1 MALPIYMSSSRRMET
16 NKTPEFELAGPSRLR
31 QMDLLGLRNY
41 NRHLTAEYESMAI
54 ENGSLRAE
62 RDAWKKKAERLEQDN
77 RELEAILDTSDS
89 HPVTSSETNAST
101 GVEAAR
107 AKIATL
113 ESALAEAREAV
124 LKIQMTPKGAHA
136 SLQPVSTG
144 TASLQPARQAPKPG
158 YTEIGKFRETNIRD
172 SLLHSSEASSAD
184 DNHSNSP
191 PPRFVCTRS
200 NPMIIPPEEEGESGE
215 ELFGYGYGSGS
226 ESQEESEPKG
236 PAAAAGD
243 TQDDPVISGHAGDP
257 SASLGGNLDS
267 QVLVPPANRQ
277 DTGSQSERI
286 APTKPAKRDASEANL
301 DLDLNVHPETSKRVA
316 ISSPSTPQ
324 VSESKKPRFK
334 LFGDNTRK

>member
-1 MALPIYMSSSRRMET
+1 MSSSRRIET

-31 QMDLLGLRNY
+31 QMDLPGLRNY
-41 NRHLTAEYESMAI
+41 NRDLTAEYESVVI
-54 ENGSLRAE
+54 ENGSLKAE

-77 RELEAILDTSDS
+77 RELETILDNSDS
-89 HPVTSSETNAST
+89 HPVTSSEPSAST

-113 ESALAEAREAV
+113 ESALAEAQSAV
-124 LKIQMTPKGAHA
+124 FKIQMTPKAAHA
-136 SLQPVSTG
+136 SLQ
-144 TASLQPARQAPKPG
+144 TASTENASLRSGLQAPKPRDVD
-158 YTEIGKFRETNIRD
+158 IGGSRESKIRD
-172 SLLHSSEASSAD
+172 WVPHSSEASSAD

-191 PPRFVCTRS
+191 PPRFVSTRS
-200 NPMIIPPEEEGESGE
+200 NPVIIPPEEGESGE
-215 ELFGYGYGSGS
+215 ELFRYYFGS
-226 ESQEESEPKG
+226 ESQEESEPEG

-257 SASLGGNLDS
+257 SASLDGNLDS

-277 DTGSQSERI
+277 ETRSQSERI

-301 DLDLNVHPETSKRVA
+301 DSDLNVDSETSKRVP
-316 ISSPSTPQ
+316 IFSLSTPQ
-324 VSESKKPRFK
+324 VIESKKPRFN

>member
-1 MALPIYMSSSRRMET
+1 MSSSRRIET
-16 NKTPEFELAGPSRLR
+16 NKTPEFKLAGPSRIR
-31 QMDLLGLRNY
+31 QMDLLGLRSY
-41 NRHLTAEYESMAI
+41 NRDLTAEYESIAI

-89 HPVTSSETNAST
+89 HPVTSSEMNASN

-124 LKIQMTPKGAHA
+124 LKIQMTPKAAHA
-136 SLQPVSTG
+136 SLQ
-144 TASLQPARQAPKPG
+144 TASTENASLRSGLLGPKPRDVDI
-158 YTEIGKFRETNIRD
+158 IGDSRGSQIRD
-172 SLLHSSEASSAD
+172 SVPHSSEASSAE

-200 NPMIIPPEEEGESGE
+200 NPMIIPPEEEGLSCE
-215 ELFGYGYGSGS
+215 ELFGYDSGS
-226 ESQEESEPKG
+226 ESQEECQPKG
-236 PAAAAGD
+236 PAAGD
-243 TQDDPVISGHAGDP
+243 AQDHPVTSGDAKDP
-257 SASLGGNLDS
+257 SASLRGNLSS

-277 DTGSQSERI
+277 ETRSQTERI
-286 APTKPAKRDASEANL
+286 APTKPAKRGASEANL
-301 DLDLNVHPETSKRVA
+301 DSDLNVDSETSKRVA

-324 VSESKKPRFK
+324 VSESKKPIFK